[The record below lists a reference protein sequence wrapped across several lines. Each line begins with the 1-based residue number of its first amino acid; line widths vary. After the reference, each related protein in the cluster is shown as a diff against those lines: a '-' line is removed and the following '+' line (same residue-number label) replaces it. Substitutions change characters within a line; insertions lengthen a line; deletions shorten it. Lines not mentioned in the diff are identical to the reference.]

1 MTEREQD
8 RYGIPPKFIDL
19 KGKEW
24 EVLDSRMP
32 RVSNL
37 YQYFRVIFR
46 TDAEGNTIEQDIK
59 SEDFIRQTLIEVA
72 KHGKRHKIS

>member
-1 MTEREQD
+1 MIEHEPD
-8 RYGIPPKFIDL
+8 RYGIPERFTDL

-32 RVSNL
+32 RVSNQ

-46 TDAEGNTIEQDIK
+46 NDAEGNMIEQDIK
-59 SEDFIRQTLIEVA
+59 S
-72 KHGKRHKIS
+72 